1 MRTTPLDV
9 SPKPDVVIRVFM
21 LFSEDVLLEWD
32 VALNRAVEDVEFW
45 KGIVNMD
52 NDRMEDEGLFRVLEW
67 GGMEVM
73 R

>member
-1 MRTTPLDV
+1 
-9 SPKPDVVIRVFM
+9 M

-52 NDRMEDEGLFRVLEW
+52 NDRMKDEGLFRVFKW